1 MADDALEFIRMQSL
15 SFINKRTWTWS
26 RNLYAP
32 AIKGSMY
39 IVYNPPFSYALSDVS
54 QKKAQIVTFA
64 VWFSYTSVTV
74 FVTFLFSSTLNHR
87 SLVVRLFT
95 ILLTADIRIW
105 LTGAKNMDMEISGEH
120 VKNIFK
126 KMGGGWG
133 LTVLK
138 ETIPRRINDFL
149 LLNIWFNIIL

>member
-1 MADDALEFIRMQSL
+1 MLCL
-15 SFINKRTWTWS
+15 
-26 RNLYAP
+26 
-32 AIKGSMY
+32 MY
-39 IVYNPPFSYALSDVS
+39 R
-54 QKKAQIVTFA
+54 KKAQIVTFA
-64 VWFSYTSVTV
+64 VCFSYTFVTV

-126 KMGGGWG
+126 KIGGVGG
-133 LTVLK
+133 
-138 ETIPRRINDFL
+138 
-149 LLNIWFNIIL
+149 